1 MKGKMLA
8 SILALCLM
16 VGISAADFTL
26 HVYGNANM
34 DDVIDE
40 EDIEYARGI
49 MAGTHDMTD
58 LADVNGDGKVDEEDI
73 RLIEEIIDGTA
84 AEIKVI
90 DSDGNAVSVKVPVER
105 IVIFNHQAAEA
116 LQFLGAADKV
126 VGVRDIFEKHRNRFP
141 VISQKMNIGNGG
153 EPDIEAILSQNP
165 DLIIAYT
172 FYPAKEKLDAKL
184 PLKIPVLRIECD
196 GEGSGGI
203 DSMRDSI
210 SILGYIINSREE
222 AQQYQEWYDGY
233 VGAVETRISGI
244 PEENRVRVY
253 LESTPEGSET
263 ISSRTAIGKNH
274 AAGNLIERAGGVNI
288 AVGHLPFYED
298 TYEYGEIETEWVLEQ
313 NPEVIVGRSMV
324 IGVSPYEYENDSLLR
339 AYSDEIKGL
348 PGFDGVDAVKND
360 RVYIVTNAYA
370 CTPNYPS
377 ALLLLAKWFYPE
389 TFQDLDPR
397 EAHKEYLEMMGLSP
411 EIADRN
417 TFFYPEV
424 A

>member
-1 MKGKMLA
+1 VA
-8 SILALCLM
+8 A
-16 VGISAADFTL
+16 VG
-26 HVYGNANM
+26 
-34 DDVIDE
+34 
-40 EDIEYARGI
+40 
-49 MAGTHDMTD
+49 
-58 LADVNGDGKVDEEDI
+58 
-73 RLIEEIIDGTA
+73 
-84 AEIKVI
+84 
-90 DSDGNAVSVKVPVER
+90 
-105 IVIFNHQAAEA
+105 
-116 LQFLGAADKV
+116 
-126 VGVRDIFEKHRNRFP
+126 
-141 VISQKMNIGNGG
+141 
-153 EPDIEAILSQNP
+153 
-165 DLIIAYT
+165 
-172 FYPAKEKLDAKL
+172 
-184 PLKIPVLRIECD
+184 
-196 GEGSGGI
+196 
-203 DSMRDSI
+203 
-210 SILGYIINSREE
+210 
-222 AQQYQEWYDGY
+222 
-233 VGAVETRISGI
+233 TRISGI